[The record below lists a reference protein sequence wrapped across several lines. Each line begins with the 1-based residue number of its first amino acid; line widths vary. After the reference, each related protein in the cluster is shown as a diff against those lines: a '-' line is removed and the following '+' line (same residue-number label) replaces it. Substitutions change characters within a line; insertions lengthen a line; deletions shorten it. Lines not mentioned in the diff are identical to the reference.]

1 MREAEN
7 ELISKQLVVLIRVY
21 LTPELKQG
29 MHAVVIFIWH
39 RLLMNQVHKTKIK
52 NHNHNQKKE
61 KVQLTAAK

>member
-21 LTPELKQG
+21 LIPELKQG

-39 RLLMNQVHKTKIK
+39 GLLMNQVHKTKIK
-52 NHNHNQKKE
+52 NQKS
-61 KVQLTAAK
+61 

>member
-7 ELISKQLVVLIRVY
+7 EKLKMISKQLVVLIRVY
-21 LTPELKQG
+21 LIPELKQG

-52 NHNHNQKKE
+52 NQKS
-61 KVQLTAAK
+61 